1 MIKTMFTPATLPALQ
16 RQILKM
22 MLRAPEQTA
31 TGAMLATF
39 DAANWKDDV
48 MTMPV
53 LGIYAEKSQ
62 LANPEYSKK
71 IFPAFEYV
79 EIPGTG
85 HFVMMENP
93 KQFDRVLMAFLEKVK
108 F

>member
-1 MIKTMFTPATLPALQ
+1 
-16 RQILKM
+16 
-22 MLRAPEQTA
+22 
-31 TGAMLATF
+31 MLATF
-39 DAANWKDDV
+39 EPEIWKDDV

-53 LGIYAEKSQ
+53 LGIYADKSQ
-62 LANPEYSKK
+62 FGNQEYSKK

-85 HFVMMENP
+85 HFVMMEQPEEFN
-93 KQFDRVLMAFLEKVK
+93 RLVSAFADTIK